1 MAEIKCPNC
10 GKIFKIDDADYASIV
25 SQIKNEEMEKEI
37 NFRVKEKEE
46 NINKA
51 NQLLIKE
58 NDDKNQSMI
67 DKLNLEIEKLKQY
80 QAQAEKEKQNEISL
94 AVSKEKEN
102 SIQTKD
108 DLNKKIKELEMKN
121 ASLKNENEKMSLEQK
136 NALSNLENQ
145 KNSEI
150 QDLKNKVDNLNKE
163 KEYEIKN
170 AISDKEKEILELKS
184 SLKIKDQ
191 EKELQNK
198 TTEEKYQIILKQKE
212 QEIEFY
218 KDLKTKMSTKLIGET
233 LEQHCFNEFN
243 KIRMQAYPYA
253 KFDKDNEVSKESG
266 SKGDFIFRDYDE
278 TQTNEIVSIMFEMKN
293 EMDTTAT
300 KHKNSDFFK
309 ELDKDRKEKKC
320 EYAVLVSMLEP
331 DNEFYNAGIV
341 DVSYEYEKM
350 FVVRPQC
357 FLSIIALLSSANKNA
372 LNYKKEL
379 IAIKNQEVDVTN
391 FENKL
396 LDFQEKFGKNYDLA
410 SKKFIN
416 AIEEIDKTITHLNKI
431 KDSLIS
437 AENNL
442 RLANNKA
449 QDLSIKKL
457 TKDNPTMKNKFEE
470 LK

>member
-10 GKIFKIDDADYASIV
+10 GKIFKIDDGDYASIV

-67 DKLNLEIEKLKQY
+67 NKLNLEIEKLKQY

-102 SIQTKD
+102 NIQTKES
-108 DLNKKIKELEMKN
+108 LNKKIKDLEIEN
-121 ASLKNENEKMSLEQK
+121 ASLKNQNEKMSLEQK

-150 QDLKNKVDNLNKE
+150 QDLKNKVENLNKE
-163 KEYEIKN
+163 KQYEIKN

-191 EKELQNK
+191 EKEIQNK

-293 EMDTTAT
+293 EIDTTAT

-372 LNYKKEL
+372 LSYKKEL
-379 IAIKNQEVDVTN
+379 MAIKNQEVDVTN

>member
-10 GKIFKIDDADYASIV
+10 GKIFKIDDGDYASIV

-67 DKLNLEIEKLKQY
+67 NKLNLEIDKLKQY
-80 QAQAEKEKQNEISL
+80 QEQAEKEKQNEISL

-102 SIQTKD
+102 NIQTKES
-108 DLNKKIKELEMKN
+108 LNKKIKDLEIEN
-121 ASLKNENEKMSLEQK
+121 ASLKNQNEKMSLEQK
-136 NALSNLENQ
+136 NVLSNLENQ

-212 QEIEFY
+212 QEIKFY

-293 EMDTTAT
+293 EIDTTAT

>member
-10 GKIFKIDDADYASIV
+10 GKIFKIDDGDYASIV
-25 SQIKNEEMEKEI
+25 SKIKNEEMEKEI

-67 DKLNLEIEKLKQY
+67 NKLNLEIDKLKQY
-80 QAQAEKEKQNEISL
+80 QEQAEKEKQNEISL

-102 SIQTKD
+102 NIQTKES
-108 DLNKKIKELEMKN
+108 LNKKIKDLEIEN
-121 ASLKNENEKMSLEQK
+121 ASLKNQNEKMSLEQK
-136 NALSNLENQ
+136 NVLSNLENQ

-379 IAIKNQEVDVTN
+379 MAIKNQEVDVTN

>member
-67 DKLNLEIEKLKQY
+67 DKLNLEIDKLKQY

-102 SIQTKD
+102 NIQTKES
-108 DLNKKIKELEMKN
+108 LNKKIKDLEIEN
-121 ASLKNENEKMSLEQK
+121 ASLKNQNEKMSLEQK
-136 NALSNLENQ
+136 NVLSNLENQ

-150 QDLKNKVDNLNKE
+150 QDLKNKVENLNKE
-163 KEYEIKN
+163 KQYEIKN

-191 EKELQNK
+191 EKEIQNK

-331 DNEFYNAGIV
+331 NNEFYNAGIV

-372 LNYKKEL
+372 LSYKKEL
-379 IAIKNQEVDVTN
+379 MAIKNQEVDVTN

-449 QDLSIKKL
+449 QNLSIKKL

>member
-102 SIQTKD
+102 NIQTKES
-108 DLNKKIKELEMKN
+108 LNKKIKDLEIEN
-121 ASLKNENEKMSLEQK
+121 ASLKNQNEKMSLEQK
-136 NALSNLENQ
+136 NVLSNLENQ

-150 QDLKNKVDNLNKE
+150 QYLKNKVENLNKE
-163 KEYEIKN
+163 KQYEIKN

-191 EKELQNK
+191 EKEIQNK

-372 LNYKKEL
+372 LSYKKEL
-379 IAIKNQEVDVTN
+379 MAIKNQEVDVTN

>member
-10 GKIFKIDDADYASIV
+10 GKIFKIDDGDYASIV

-67 DKLNLEIEKLKQY
+67 NKLNLEIDKLKQY
-80 QAQAEKEKQNEISL
+80 QEQAEKEKQNEISL

-372 LNYKKEL
+372 LSYKKEL
-379 IAIKNQEVDVTN
+379 MAIKNQEVDVTN

>member
-67 DKLNLEIEKLKQY
+67 DKLNLEIDKLKQY

-108 DLNKKIKELEMKN
+108 DLNKKIKELEIEN
-121 ASLKNENEKMSLEQK
+121 SSLKNENEKMSLEQK
-136 NALSNLENQ
+136 NVLSNLENR
-145 KNSEI
+145 KNR
-150 QDLKNKVDNLNKE
+150 NKE
-163 KEYEIKN
+163 KQYEIKN

-191 EKELQNK
+191 EKEIQNK

-350 FVVRPQC
+350 FVIRPQC

-372 LNYKKEL
+372 LSYKKEL
-379 IAIKNQEVDVTN
+379 MAIKNQEVDVTN

>member
-10 GKIFKIDDADYASIV
+10 GKIFKIDDGDYASIV

-67 DKLNLEIEKLKQY
+67 NKLNLEIEKLKQY
-80 QAQAEKEKQNEISL
+80 QAQVEKEKQNEISL

-102 SIQTKD
+102 NIQMKD
-108 DLNKKIKELEMKN
+108 DLNKKIKELEMEN
-121 ASLKNENEKMSLEQK
+121 ASLKNQNEKMSLEQK
-136 NALSNLENQ
+136 NILSNLENQ

-150 QDLKNKVDNLNKE
+150 QDLKNKVENLNKE
-163 KEYEIKN
+163 KQYEIKN

-218 KDLKTKMSTKLIGET
+218 KDLKIKMSTKLIGET

-293 EMDTTAT
+293 EMDTTVT

-372 LNYKKEL
+372 LSYKKEL
-379 IAIKNQEVDVTN
+379 MAIKNQEVDVTN

>member
-10 GKIFKIDDADYASIV
+10 GKIFKIDDGDYASIV

-67 DKLNLEIEKLKQY
+67 NKLNLEIEKLKQY
-80 QAQAEKEKQNEISL
+80 QTQAEKEKQNEISL

-102 SIQTKD
+102 NIQTKES
-108 DLNKKIKELEMKN
+108 LNKKIKDLEIEN
-121 ASLKNENEKMSLEQK
+121 ASLKNQNEKMSLEQK

-150 QDLKNKVDNLNKE
+150 QDLKNKVENLNKE
-163 KEYEIKN
+163 KQYEIKN

-372 LNYKKEL
+372 LSYKKEL
-379 IAIKNQEVDVTN
+379 MAIKNQEVDVTN

-396 LDFQEKFGKNYDLA
+396 LDFQEKFGRNYDLA

-442 RLANNKA
+442 RLANDKA

>member
-108 DLNKKIKELEMKN
+108 DLNKKIKELEIEN
-121 ASLKNENEKMSLEQK
+121 SSLKNENEKMSLEQK
-136 NALSNLENQ
+136 NVLSNLENQ

-150 QDLKNKVDNLNKE
+150 QDLKNKVENLNKE
-163 KEYEIKN
+163 KQYEIKN

-191 EKELQNK
+191 EKEIQNK

-372 LNYKKEL
+372 LSYKKEL
-379 IAIKNQEVDVTN
+379 MAIKNQEVDVTN

-396 LDFQEKFGKNYDLA
+396 LDFQEKFGRNYDLA

-442 RLANNKA
+442 RLANDKA

>member
-10 GKIFKIDDADYASIV
+10 GKIFKIDDGDYASIV

-67 DKLNLEIEKLKQY
+67 NKLNLEIEKLKQY
-80 QAQAEKEKQNEISL
+80 QTQAEKEKQNEISL

-108 DLNKKIKELEMKN
+108 DLNKKIKELEKEN
-121 ASLKNENEKMSLEQK
+121 SSLKNENEKMSLEQK
-136 NALSNLENQ
+136 NILSNLENQ

-150 QDLKNKVDNLNKE
+150 QDLKNKVENLNKE
-163 KEYEIKN
+163 KQYEIKN

-218 KDLKTKMSTKLIGET
+218 KDLKIKMSTKLIGET

-266 SKGDFIFRDYDE
+266 SKGDFIFRNYDE

-372 LNYKKEL
+372 LSYKKEL
-379 IAIKNQEVDVTN
+379 MAIKNQEVDVTN

-396 LDFQEKFGKNYDLA
+396 LDFQEKFGRNYDLA

-442 RLANNKA
+442 RLANDKA

>member
-67 DKLNLEIEKLKQY
+67 DKLNLEIDKLKQY

-108 DLNKKIKELEMKN
+108 DLNKKIKELEIEN
-121 ASLKNENEKMSLEQK
+121 SSLKNENEKMSLEQK
-136 NALSNLENQ
+136 NVLSNLENQ

-150 QDLKNKVDNLNKE
+150 QYLKNKVENLNKE
-163 KEYEIKN
+163 KQYEIKN

-191 EKELQNK
+191 EKEIQNK

-266 SKGDFIFRDYDE
+266 SKGDFIFRNYDE

-372 LNYKKEL
+372 LSYKKEL
-379 IAIKNQEVDVTN
+379 MAIKNQEVDVTN

>member
-10 GKIFKIDDADYASIV
+10 GKIFKIDDGDYASIV

-37 NFRVKEKEE
+37 NFRVKEREE

-67 DKLNLEIEKLKQY
+67 NKLNLEIDKLKQY
-80 QAQAEKEKQNEISL
+80 QAQVEKEKQNEISL

-102 SIQTKD
+102 NIQTKES
-108 DLNKKIKELEMKN
+108 LNKKIKDLEIEN
-121 ASLKNENEKMSLEQK
+121 AFLKNQNEKMSLEQK
-136 NALSNLENQ
+136 NVLSNLENK

-379 IAIKNQEVDVTN
+379 MAIKNQEVDVTN

-449 QDLSIKKL
+449 QDLSIKNL

>member
-10 GKIFKIDDADYASIV
+10 GKIFKIDDGDYASIV

-58 NDDKNQSMI
+58 NDNKNQSMI
-67 DKLNLEIEKLKQY
+67 NKLNLEIDKLKQY
-80 QAQAEKEKQNEISL
+80 QEQAEKEKQNEISL

-102 SIQTKD
+102 SIQIKD
-108 DLNKKIKELEMKN
+108 DLNKKIKELEKEN
-121 ASLKNENEKMSLEQK
+121 SSLKNENEKMSLEQK
-136 NALSNLENQ
+136 NVLSNLENQ

-150 QDLKNKVDNLNKE
+150 QDLKNKVENLNKE
-163 KEYEIKN
+163 KQYEIKN

-184 SLKIKDQ
+184 SLKMKDQ

-266 SKGDFIFRDYDE
+266 SKGDFIFRNYDE

-372 LNYKKEL
+372 LSYKKEL
-379 IAIKNQEVDVTN
+379 MAIKNQEVDVTN

-449 QDLSIKKL
+449 QDLSIK
-457 TKDNPTMKNKFEE
+457 N
-470 LK
+470 

>member
-10 GKIFKIDDADYASIV
+10 GKIFKIDDGDYASIV

-67 DKLNLEIEKLKQY
+67 NKLNLEIEKLKQY

-102 SIQTKD
+102 NIQTKES
-108 DLNKKIKELEMKN
+108 LNKKIKDLEIEN
-121 ASLKNENEKMSLEQK
+121 ASLKNQNEKMSLEQK

-150 QDLKNKVDNLNKE
+150 QDLKNKVENLNKE
-163 KEYEIKN
+163 KQYEIKN

-191 EKELQNK
+191 EKEIQNK

-372 LNYKKEL
+372 LSYKKEL
-379 IAIKNQEVDVTN
+379 MAIKNQEVDVTN

>member
-108 DLNKKIKELEMKN
+108 DLNKKIKELEIEN
-121 ASLKNENEKMSLEQK
+121 SSLKNENEKMSLEQK
-136 NALSNLENQ
+136 NVLSNLENQ

-150 QDLKNKVDNLNKE
+150 QDLKNKVENLNKE
-163 KEYEIKN
+163 KQYEIKN

-191 EKELQNK
+191 EKEIQNK

-372 LNYKKEL
+372 LSYKKEL
-379 IAIKNQEVDVTN
+379 MAIKNQEVDVTN

>member
-67 DKLNLEIEKLKQY
+67 DKLNLEIDKLKQY

-94 AVSKEKEN
+94 AISKEKEN

-108 DLNKKIKELEMKN
+108 DLNKKIKELEIEN
-121 ASLKNENEKMSLEQK
+121 SSLKNENEKMSLEQK
-136 NALSNLENQ
+136 NVLSNLENQ

-150 QDLKNKVDNLNKE
+150 QYLKNKVENLNKE
-163 KEYEIKN
+163 KQYEIKN

-191 EKELQNK
+191 EKEIQNK

-372 LNYKKEL
+372 LSYKKEL
-379 IAIKNQEVDVTN
+379 MAIKNQEVDVTN

>member
-10 GKIFKIDDADYASIV
+10 GKIFKIDDGDYASIV

-37 NFRVKEKEE
+37 NFRVKEREE

-67 DKLNLEIEKLKQY
+67 NKLNLEIDKLKQY
-80 QAQAEKEKQNEISL
+80 QAQVEKEKQNEISL

-102 SIQTKD
+102 NIQTKES
-108 DLNKKIKELEMKN
+108 LNKKIKDLEIEN
-121 ASLKNENEKMSLEQK
+121 AFLKNQNEKMSLEQK
-136 NALSNLENQ
+136 NVLSNLENK

-331 DNEFYNAGIV
+331 DNEFYNAGIL

-379 IAIKNQEVDVTN
+379 MAIKNQEVDVTN

>member
-108 DLNKKIKELEMKN
+108 DLNKKIKELEIEN
-121 ASLKNENEKMSLEQK
+121 SSLKNENEKMSLEQK
-136 NALSNLENQ
+136 NVLSNLENQ

-150 QDLKNKVDNLNKE
+150 QDLKNKVENLNKE
-163 KEYEIKN
+163 KQYEIKN

-191 EKELQNK
+191 EKEIQNK

-266 SKGDFIFRDYDE
+266 SKGDFIFRNYDE

-372 LNYKKEL
+372 LSYKKEL
-379 IAIKNQEVDVTN
+379 MAIKNQEVDVTN

-442 RLANNKA
+442 RLANNTA

>member
-67 DKLNLEIEKLKQY
+67 DKLNLEIDKLKQY

-102 SIQTKD
+102 NIQTKES
-108 DLNKKIKELEMKN
+108 LNKKIKDLEIEN
-121 ASLKNENEKMSLEQK
+121 ASLKNQNEKMSLKQK

-150 QDLKNKVDNLNKE
+150 QDLKNKVENLNKE
-163 KEYEIKN
+163 KQYEIKN

-191 EKELQNK
+191 EKEIQNK

-372 LNYKKEL
+372 LSYKKEL
-379 IAIKNQEVDVTN
+379 MAIKNQEVDVTN

>member
-58 NDDKNQSMI
+58 NDNKNQSMI
-67 DKLNLEIEKLKQY
+67 NELNLEIDKLKQY
-80 QAQAEKEKQNEISL
+80 QEQAEKEKQNEISL

-102 SIQTKD
+102 NIQTKES
-108 DLNKKIKELEMKN
+108 LNKKIKDLEIEN
-121 ASLKNENEKMSLEQK
+121 ASLKNQNEKMSLEQK
-136 NALSNLENQ
+136 NVLSNLENQ

-350 FVVRPQC
+350 FVIRPQC

-372 LNYKKEL
+372 LSYKKEL
-379 IAIKNQEVDVTN
+379 MAIKNQEVDVTN

>member
-67 DKLNLEIEKLKQY
+67 DKLNLEIDKLKQY

-94 AVSKEKEN
+94 AISKEKEN

-108 DLNKKIKELEMKN
+108 DLNKKIKELEIEN
-121 ASLKNENEKMSLEQK
+121 SSLKNENEKMSLEQK
-136 NALSNLENQ
+136 NVLSNLENQ

-150 QDLKNKVDNLNKE
+150 QYLKNKVENLNKE
-163 KEYEIKN
+163 KQYEIKN

-191 EKELQNK
+191 EKEIQNK

-372 LNYKKEL
+372 LSYKKEL
-379 IAIKNQEVDVTN
+379 MAIKNQEVDVTN

-416 AIEEIDKTITHLNKI
+416 AIEEIDKTITLNKI

>member
-108 DLNKKIKELEMKN
+108 DLNKKIKELEIEN
-121 ASLKNENEKMSLEQK
+121 SSLKNENEKMSLEQK
-136 NALSNLENQ
+136 NVLSNLENQ

-212 QEIEFY
+212 QEIKFY

>member
-67 DKLNLEIEKLKQY
+67 DKLNLEIDKLKQY

-108 DLNKKIKELEMKN
+108 DLNKKIKELEIEN
-121 ASLKNENEKMSLEQK
+121 SSLKNENEKMSLEQK
-136 NALSNLENQ
+136 NVLSNLENQ

-150 QDLKNKVDNLNKE
+150 QYLKNKVENLNKE
-163 KEYEIKN
+163 KQYEIKN

-191 EKELQNK
+191 EKEIQNK

-372 LNYKKEL
+372 LSYKKEL
-379 IAIKNQEVDVTN
+379 MAIKNQEVDVTN

>member
-67 DKLNLEIEKLKQY
+67 DKLNLEIDKLKQY

-94 AVSKEKEN
+94 AISKEKEN

-108 DLNKKIKELEMKN
+108 DLNKKIKELEIEN
-121 ASLKNENEKMSLEQK
+121 SSLKNENEKMSLEQK
-136 NALSNLENQ
+136 NVLSNLENQ

-150 QDLKNKVDNLNKE
+150 QYLKNKVENLNKE
-163 KEYEIKN
+163 KQYEIKN

-191 EKELQNK
+191 EKEIQNK

-331 DNEFYNAGIV
+331 DNEFYNVGIV

-372 LNYKKEL
+372 LSYKKEL
-379 IAIKNQEVDVTN
+379 MAIKNQEVDVTN

>member
-67 DKLNLEIEKLKQY
+67 DKLNLEIDKLKQY

-108 DLNKKIKELEMKN
+108 DLNKKIKELEIEN
-121 ASLKNENEKMSLEQK
+121 SSLKNENEKMSLEQK
-136 NALSNLENQ
+136 NVLSNLENQ

-150 QDLKNKVDNLNKE
+150 QYLKNKVENLNKE
-163 KEYEIKN
+163 KQYEIKN

-191 EKELQNK
+191 EKEIQNK

-372 LNYKKEL
+372 LSYKKEL
-379 IAIKNQEVDVTN
+379 MAIKNQEV
-391 FENKL
+391 EC
-396 LDFQEKFGKNYDLA
+396 Y
-410 SKKFIN
+410 
-416 AIEEIDKTITHLNKI
+416 
-431 KDSLIS
+431 
-437 AENNL
+437 
-442 RLANNKA
+442 
-449 QDLSIKKL
+449 
-457 TKDNPTMKNKFEE
+457 
-470 LK
+470 

>member
-10 GKIFKIDDADYASIV
+10 GKIFKIDDGDYASIV

-58 NDDKNQSMI
+58 NDNKNQSMI
-67 DKLNLEIEKLKQY
+67 NKLNLEIDKLKQY
-80 QAQAEKEKQNEISL
+80 QEQAEKEKQNEISL
-94 AVSKEKEN
+94 AVSEEKEN
-102 SIQTKD
+102 NIQIKES
-108 DLNKKIKELEMKN
+108 LNKKIKDLEIEN
-121 ASLKNENEKMSLEQK
+121 ASLKNQNEKMSLEQK
-136 NALSNLENQ
+136 NVLSNLENQ

-379 IAIKNQEVDVTN
+379 MAIKNQEVDVTN

>member
-67 DKLNLEIEKLKQY
+67 DKLNLEIDKLKQY

-108 DLNKKIKELEMKN
+108 DLNKKIKELEIEN
-121 ASLKNENEKMSLEQK
+121 SSLKNENEKMSLEQK
-136 NALSNLENQ
+136 NVLSNLENQ

-150 QDLKNKVDNLNKE
+150 QDLKNKVENLNKE
-163 KEYEIKN
+163 KQYEIKN

-191 EKELQNK
+191 EKEIQNK

-253 KFDKDNEVSKESG
+253 KFDKDNEISKESG

-372 LNYKKEL
+372 LSYKKEL
-379 IAIKNQEVDVTN
+379 MAIKNQEVDVTN

>member
-67 DKLNLEIEKLKQY
+67 DKLNLEIDKLKQY

-108 DLNKKIKELEMKN
+108 DLNKKIKELEIEN
-121 ASLKNENEKMSLEQK
+121 SSLKNENEKMSLEQK
-136 NALSNLENQ
+136 NVLSNLENQ

-150 QDLKNKVDNLNKE
+150 QDLKNKVENLNKE
-163 KEYEIKN
+163 KQYEIKN

-191 EKELQNK
+191 EKEIQNK

-350 FVVRPQC
+350 FVIRPQC

-372 LNYKKEL
+372 LSYKKEL
-379 IAIKNQEVDVTN
+379 MAIKNQEVDVTN

>member
-108 DLNKKIKELEMKN
+108 DLNKKIKELEKEN
-121 ASLKNENEKMSLEQK
+121 SSLKNENEKMSLEQK
-136 NALSNLENQ
+136 NVLSNLENQ

-150 QDLKNKVDNLNKE
+150 QDLKNKVENLNKE
-163 KEYEIKN
+163 KQYEIKN

-191 EKELQNK
+191 EKEIQNK

-266 SKGDFIFRDYDE
+266 SKGDFIFRNYDE

-372 LNYKKEL
+372 LSYKKEL
-379 IAIKNQEVDVTN
+379 MAIKNQEVDVTN

>member
-108 DLNKKIKELEMKN
+108 DLNKKIKDLEIEN
-121 ASLKNENEKMSLEQK
+121 ASLKNQNEKMSLEQK

-150 QDLKNKVDNLNKE
+150 QDLKNKVENLNKE
-163 KEYEIKN
+163 KQYEIKN

-191 EKELQNK
+191 EKEIQNK

-372 LNYKKEL
+372 LSYKKEL
-379 IAIKNQEVDVTN
+379 MAIKNQEVDVTN

-396 LDFQEKFGKNYDLA
+396 LDFQEKFGRNYDLA

-442 RLANNKA
+442 RLANDKA

>member
-108 DLNKKIKELEMKN
+108 DLNKKIKELEIEN
-121 ASLKNENEKMSLEQK
+121 SSLKNENEKMSLEQK
-136 NALSNLENQ
+136 NVLSNLENQ

-150 QDLKNKVDNLNKE
+150 QDLKNKVENLNKE
-163 KEYEIKN
+163 KQYEIKN

-379 IAIKNQEVDVTN
+379 MAIKNQEVDVTN

>member
-67 DKLNLEIEKLKQY
+67 DKLNLEIDKLKQY

-108 DLNKKIKELEMKN
+108 DLNKKIKELEIEN
-121 ASLKNENEKMSLEQK
+121 SSLKNENEKMSLEQK
-136 NALSNLENQ
+136 NVLSNLENQ

-150 QDLKNKVDNLNKE
+150 QYLKNKVENLNKE
-163 KEYEIKN
+163 KQNEIKN

-191 EKELQNK
+191 EKEIQNK

-266 SKGDFIFRDYDE
+266 SKGDFIFRNYDE

-372 LNYKKEL
+372 LSYKKEL
-379 IAIKNQEVDVTN
+379 MAIKNQEVDVTN

>member
-67 DKLNLEIEKLKQY
+67 DKLNLEIDKLKQY

-102 SIQTKD
+102 NIQTKES
-108 DLNKKIKELEMKN
+108 LNKKIKDLEIEN
-121 ASLKNENEKMSLEQK
+121 ASLKNQNEKMSLEQK

-150 QDLKNKVDNLNKE
+150 QDLKNKVENLNKE
-163 KEYEIKN
+163 KQYEIKN

-191 EKELQNK
+191 EKEIQNK

-379 IAIKNQEVDVTN
+379 MVIKNQEVDVTN

>member
-10 GKIFKIDDADYASIV
+10 GKIFKIDDGDYASIV

-67 DKLNLEIEKLKQY
+67 NKLNLEIEKLKQY
-80 QAQAEKEKQNEISL
+80 QAQVEKEKQNEISL

-102 SIQTKD
+102 NIQTKES
-108 DLNKKIKELEMKN
+108 LNKKIKDLEIEN
-121 ASLKNENEKMSLEQK
+121 ASLKNQNEKMSLEQK

-150 QDLKNKVDNLNKE
+150 QGLKNKVENLNKE
-163 KEYEIKN
+163 KQYEIKN

-184 SLKIKDQ
+184 SLKIKNQ

-372 LNYKKEL
+372 LSYKKEL
-379 IAIKNQEVDVTN
+379 MAIKNQEVDVTN

-396 LDFQEKFGKNYDLA
+396 LDFQEKFGRNYDLA

-442 RLANNKA
+442 RLANDKA

>member
-67 DKLNLEIEKLKQY
+67 DKLNLEIDKLKQY

-108 DLNKKIKELEMKN
+108 DLNKKIKELEIEN
-121 ASLKNENEKMSLEQK
+121 SSLKNENEKMSLEQK
-136 NALSNLENQ
+136 NVLSNLENQ

-150 QDLKNKVDNLNKE
+150 QYLKNKVENLNKE
-163 KEYEIKN
+163 KQYEIKN

-191 EKELQNK
+191 EKEIQNK

-266 SKGDFIFRDYDE
+266 SKGDFIFRNYDE

-372 LNYKKEL
+372 LSYKKEL
-379 IAIKNQEVDVTN
+379 MAIKNQEVDVTN

-396 LDFQEKFGKNYDLA
+396 LDFQEKFGRNYDLA

-442 RLANNKA
+442 RLANDKA

>member
-37 NFRVKEKEE
+37 NFRVKEKEK

-108 DLNKKIKELEMKN
+108 DLNKKIKELEIEN
-121 ASLKNENEKMSLEQK
+121 SSLKNENEKMSLEQK
-136 NALSNLENQ
+136 NVLSNLENQ

-150 QDLKNKVDNLNKE
+150 QDLKNKVENLNKE
-163 KEYEIKN
+163 KQYEIKN

-191 EKELQNK
+191 EKEIQNK

-266 SKGDFIFRDYDE
+266 SKGDFIFRNYDE

-372 LNYKKEL
+372 LSYKKEL
-379 IAIKNQEVDVTN
+379 MAIKNQEVDVTN